1 MANDLMPF
9 WSHPSHYP
17 RQTLMYRAFE
27 AREGCCGSLTQ
38 GSHDPHIFQAYPSL
52 FSISKALTFPDFTRH
67 SFSSLA
73 DSVDAFVIVIL
84 NR

>member
-38 GSHDPHIFQAYPSL
+38 GSHDPHIFQAYPSP
-52 FSISKALTFPDFTRH
+52 FFVSKAYTV
-67 SFSSLA
+67 SA
-73 DSVDAFVIVIL
+73 
-84 NR
+84 NEKKK